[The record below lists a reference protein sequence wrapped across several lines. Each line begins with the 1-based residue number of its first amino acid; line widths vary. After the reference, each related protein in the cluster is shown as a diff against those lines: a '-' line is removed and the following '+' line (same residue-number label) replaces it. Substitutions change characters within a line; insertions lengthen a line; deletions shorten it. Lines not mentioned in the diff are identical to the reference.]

1 MEVTEKKT
9 KSISQKEIKNR
20 IYKMILPI
28 TLESILQMSS
38 GFVTMAMIGRIDTL
52 SVAAVGLSNRITQ
65 IIWALFK
72 GVTTGA
78 TVLAA
83 KAYGAN
89 DQERLKKIAQQT
101 LLSSIVLVAIF
112 QQIIFW
118 QAPRLLK
125 IFGDSQ
131 DLLKNS
137 AYHLKL
143 VSWGLPFLAISLVVT
158 GVLQGMGNAKT
169 PMQITLIMNGV
180 NIVLSFLLIFG
191 KLGAPAMGLGGAAIA
206 TMLSQV
212 VAGLLGLYVLF
223 NRNGLLA
230 GQKMGQILNPN
241 LSQVKEIF
249 KLGMPTSLES
259 VFWQISAIILTKII
273 LTFGE
278 VALAAYQLGFQAE
291 SISYMPAMGFG
302 VAATAFVGQAMGA
315 KEKSLALRY
324 LKEILKGV
332 LLVTLFSASFL
343 IFYPKGV
350 MRLLTDQRQAIEIG
364 AMYLLAM
371 GLVQIPQNISGVLNG
386 SLRGEGFTNV
396 PMQVAGVGIWCIRI
410 PLAYITT
417 QLLGF
422 SVNAIWV
429 AMAID
434 LCVRFL
440 MSSYLFK
447 KKASFFPGRE
457 VLDQGE

>member
-1 MEVTEKKT
+1 MKAAEITSE
-9 KSISQKEIKNR
+9 KEIRKR
-20 IYKMILPI
+20 IYGMILPI

-52 SVAAVGLSNRITQ
+52 SVAAVGLSSRITQ
-65 IIWALFK
+65 IIWALFR

-89 DQERLKKIAQQT
+89 DQGKLKKIAQQT
-101 LLSSIVLVAIF
+101 LLASMILVALF
-112 QQIIFW
+112 QQLIFW
-118 QAPRLLK
+118 RAPGLLR
-125 IFGDSQ
+125 IFGDNQ
-131 DLLKNS
+131 VLLENS
-137 AYHLKL
+137 AYHLRL

-169 PMQITLIMNGV
+169 PMQISLIMNGV
-180 NIVLSFLLIFG
+180 NIVLSYLFIFG
-191 KLGAPAMGLGGAAIA
+191 KLGIPAMGLGGAAIA
-206 TMLSQV
+206 TALSQV
-212 VAGLLGLYVLF
+212 AAGLMGLYVFF

-230 GQKMGQILNPN
+230 HQKMKQFFKLN
-241 LSQVKEIF
+241 LSEVVRIF
-249 KLGMPTSLES
+249 KLGMPTSMES

-302 VAATAFVGQAMGA
+302 VAATAFVGQALGA
-315 KEKSLALRY
+315 EERPLALRY
-324 LKEILKGV
+324 LKEIGKGV
-332 LLVTLFSASFL
+332 LSVTLFSASLL

-350 MRLLTDQRQAIEIG
+350 MRLLTDQHQAIEIG
-364 AMYLLAM
+364 ALYLLCM
-371 GLVQIPQNISGVLNG
+371 GLVQIPQNLSGVLNG
-386 SLRGEGFTNV
+386 ALRGEGFTNV

-410 PLAYITT
+410 PLAFVAT
-417 QLLGF
+417 QILGF
-422 SVNAIWV
+422 GVAAIWV

-434 LCVRFL
+434 LSIRFF

-447 KKASFFPGRE
+447 KHASFFPGRE
-457 VLDQGE
+457 VTDQGE